1 MEMFEP
7 VSLLVSRALGLEIGQ
22 FPIWPRRAGLLGR
35 EGLGLYAGWYEAGQ
49 GK

>member
-22 FPIWPRRAGLLGR
+22 FPIWPRCAGLLGR
-35 EGLGLYAGWYEAGQ
+35 EGLGLCAGWYEAGQ